1 MEKTTIWYSI
11 GNGGDGSAYLR
22 WFLTEKESEYD
33 QENMYEGWGEI
44 CNGSVETF
52 IGSDI
57 YNTAIEYSQEQQ
69 KEKQNVNS

>member
-1 MEKTTIWYSI
+1 MEKVIIWYSI

-22 WFLTEKESEYD
+22 WFLTKEESIYD
-33 QENMYEGWGEI
+33 QENMYQGWGEI

-57 YNTAIEYSQEQQ
+57 YLTAIEYSNEQ
-69 KEKQNVNS
+69 KIIRNGK